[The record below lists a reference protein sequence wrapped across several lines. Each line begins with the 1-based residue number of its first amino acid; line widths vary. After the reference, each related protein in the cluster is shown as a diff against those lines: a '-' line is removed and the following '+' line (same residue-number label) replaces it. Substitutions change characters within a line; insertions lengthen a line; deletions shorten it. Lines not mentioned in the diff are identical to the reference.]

1 MRAACSMVL
10 LTPGVLFKRPTTS
23 FWWIAQNSS
32 KDLPKSDLSTEVL
45 LPSKIFSYSDT
56 DKVFEALAMASPTKS
71 KELEPVKQ
79 PEYAWWQTQIQ
90 TYQSQSPTEEVDI
103 WKNHVMQLQAWFLEK
118 KPLNKST
125 LNKEKHRKKSTLNK
139 EKIFKGFWKA
149 RDQPGT
155 I

>member
-1 MRAACSMVL
+1 MVL
-10 LTPGVLFKRPTTS
+10 LTPGVLFKRSTTS

-71 KELEPVKQ
+71 KEFEPVKQ
-79 PEYAWWQTQIQ
+79 PEYAWWQAQIQ
-90 TYQSQSPTEEVDI
+90 TYQSQSPTAEVDT

-125 LNKEKHRKKSTLNK
+125 LNKEKPLKKKHLK
-139 EKIFKGFWKA
+139 
-149 RDQPGT
+149 
-155 I
+155 